1 MSPRGGKMSF
11 LERGGNKYPF
21 VDQNIDP
28 CDREHRDAS
37 TLANWQAGI
46 RQQRGLNQ
54 NHLQICSVSNNILFM
69 QPLCLM

>member
-37 TLANWQAGI
+37 TGQLAGRHKTTKGAESKPSAN
-46 RQQRGLNQ
+46 RL
-54 NHLQICSVSNNILFM
+54 SF
-69 QPLCLM
+69 